1 MARRRNKKLLY
12 FVIIIVILV
21 VVGVATF
28 LICKNI
34 AQKNENEGGGTE
46 VTQEDDKKEETKN
59 PTNNK
64 NEDDDENI
72 PEKQVPKYDGGDPN
86 RAEELSGA
94 ITYAEVIGDK
104 FMVGINIDQFLASGS
119 CSLSLIQNGK
129 TIYNA
134 SVGIMAD
141 VATSYCDGF
150 AIPVSEIGS
159 GEYEVVVEISS
170 GNKTGTIRGKGN
182 V

>member
-1 MARRRNKKLLY
+1 MARRRNRKLLY
-12 FVIIIVILV
+12 FVIIVILV
-21 VVGVATF
+21 VVGVVTF

-46 VTQEDDKKEETKN
+46 VTQEDNKKEETKN
-59 PTNNK
+59 PSDNK
-64 NEDDDENI
+64 IEDDDENI

-86 RAEELSGA
+86 KAEDLSGV

-104 FMVGINIDQFLASGS
+104 FMVGVNIDQFLASGS
-119 CSLSLIQNGK
+119 CNLSLIQGGN
-129 TIYNA
+129 TVYNA
-134 SVGIMAD
+134 NAEIMAD

-150 AIPVSEIGS
+150 MVPVGEIGS

-170 GNKTGTIRGKGN
+170 GDKTGTIRGKGN